1 LARIRQA
8 FAVLGLALGAA
19 CTAPSGP
26 AATPVEQLPNPEFD
40 RKPQILF
47 VVDADSKFWNAPLPA
62 EVELKHRVRLT
73 LSDSSSL
80 ETLVASLQDFNSRE
94 GDLLLFS
101 GTRLLPSAKK
111 LALFSH
117 PSGRRTFWFSPTPD
131 TENPSV
137 RLDLGTAL
145 EVLKIVCAR
154 FEKSAGHHCS
164 WDSKIPGAPTQP
176 PSKTKP
182 LPLAF
187 ASSTLSE
194 SRALRLE
201 LKIDWVQWMEQFLR
215 SLASGS
221 EKADSN
227 PAPWRTI
234 SLESGTL
241 RLEVLGSDPSTEEL
255 RRILQEER
263 LKRL

>member
-1 LARIRQA
+1 LARARTA
-8 FAVLGLALGAA
+8 ASVLGLALSVA
-19 CTAPSGP
+19 CTAPTGP
-26 AATPVEQLPNPEFD
+26 TATPVEQLPNPEFA

-47 VVDADSKFWNAPLPA
+47 VVDSEEKFWNAPLPA
-62 EVELKHRVRLT
+62 EIELKHRVRLT
-73 LSDSSSL
+73 LSDSSTL
-80 ETLVASLQDFNSRE
+80 ENLVASLQDFNSRE

-101 GTRLLPSAKK
+101 GKRLLPSANK

-117 PSGRRTFWFSPTPD
+117 PSGRRTFWFSPSARDGVPT
-131 TENPSV
+131 V
-137 RLDLGTAL
+137 QLDLGTTI

-154 FEKSAGHHCS
+154 FEKAGHLCA
-164 WDSKIPGAPTQP
+164 WDTNIPGAPSP
-176 PSKTKP
+176 PVSKSKP

-187 ASSTLSE
+187 ASSKLSE
-194 SRALRLE
+194 SKDLRLE

-215 SLASGS
+215 SLATSS
-221 EKADSN
+221 ENADPN
-227 PAPWRTI
+227 LAPWHTI

-241 RLEVLGSDPSTEEL
+241 RLEVIGSDSTAGEL